1 MRTLVIG
8 TSGQLGTE
16 LCRALSAD
24 GLVVTAGRGSDDQ
37 VFLDLTRPVD
47 MRATLEALS
56 VDRIINAAAYTAVD
70 AAEDDVATAKSVNTD
85 AVDVLARFCG
95 VRHIPFIHYSTD
107 YVFDGQRAH
116 AYVETDDT
124 NPLSVYG
131 RTKLE
136 GDEAI
141 TNIAGPHLILRTG
154 WIYESRGKNFVST
167 MLRLASSESPIRV
180 VNDQW
185 GTPNRARELAKLTQ
199 KLLHQATAN
208 GPAWWE
214 THTGLYH
221 VCAPDHTT
229 WFNFAKD
236 IIAKGHSKERA
247 ANVKPIPTC
256 EFPTPARRPAWSV
269 MSAMKL
275 KATFGLELPGWRAQ
289 LNTMLAESQKGSSC
303 S

>member
-1 MRTLVIG
+1 MKRVIVTG
-8 TSGQLGTE
+8 GNGQLG
-16 LCRALSAD
+16 LALKEVAK
-24 GLVVTAGRGSDDQ
+24 G
-37 VFLDLTRPVD
+37 FNLDLVFKDKNELDITDAKAVNKIFFSD
-47 MRATLEALS
+47 TFD
-56 VDRIINAAAYTAVD
+56 VCINAAAYTDVD
-70 AAEDDVATAKSVNTD
+70 GAESNKDLAFAINATALET
-85 AVDVLARFCG
+85 LAKVCK
-95 VRHIPFIHYSTD
+95 RHQCWLIHVSTD

-141 TNIAGPHLILRTG
+141 TNRAGPHLILRTG

-167 MLRLASSESPIRV
+167 MLRLASSDGPIRV

-185 GTPNRARELAKLTQ
+185 GTPNRARELAKLRQ
-199 KLLHQATAN
+199 KLLHQAIAT

-214 THTGLYH
+214 THSGLYH

-247 ANVKPIPTC
+247 ANVKPIPTS

-289 LNTMLAESQKGSSC
+289 LNTMLAELQKGSSC